1 MCLFDCIIIYWCF
14 IKMPISSNSFKQDEV
29 LSSGQLNVI
38 SSGQL
43 NVIWKAEKGGWMPKI
58 YLIVSFHSDFSWLD
72 DTAVPCEN
80 IRFNVKWSFNLIS
93 NFFFFKD
100 SLYSGGMYMYVL
112 ITKSYYWYGWQIFL
126 FLESS
131 SLMFLQTARE

>member
-43 NVIWKAEKGGWMPKI
+43 NVIWKAEKGGWMPI

-80 IRFNVKWSFNLIS
+80 IRFNVKWSFNFIS
-93 NFFFFKD
+93 NFFFFFKD
-100 SLYSGGMYMYVL
+100 SLYSAGMYNKVL
-112 ITKSYYWYGWQIFL
+112 ILIWMANLSFSWIVIFD
-126 FLESS
+126 FSS
-131 SLMFLQTARE
+131 NS